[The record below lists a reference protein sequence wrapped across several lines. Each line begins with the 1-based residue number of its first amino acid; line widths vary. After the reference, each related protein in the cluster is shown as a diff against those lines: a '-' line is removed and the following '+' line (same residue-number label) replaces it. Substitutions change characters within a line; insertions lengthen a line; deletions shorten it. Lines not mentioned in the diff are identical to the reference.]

1 MSGGERS
8 FATLALLLALGASN
22 ESPFR
27 VMDEFDVF
35 MDSVARQ
42 AAMKELVSFARGMQS
57 KQFIFLTPNSL
68 TGLSA
73 GPDIKIH
80 KMAGKCLFLF
90 VCVLYLIPRAFAWQ
104 T

>member
-8 FATLALLLALGASN
+8 FATLALLLALGVSN

-42 AAMKELVSFARGMQS
+42 AAMRELTEFAREHPER
-57 KQFIFLTPNSL
+57 QFIFLTPNSL
-68 TGLSA
+68 NGVTPADDLRI
-73 GPDIKIH
+73 IKMTR
-80 KMAGKCLFLF
+80 KPALN
-90 VCVLYLIPRAFAWQ
+90 
-104 T
+104 